1 MPAAF
6 FRTGGSR
13 TGFCRRGGVCGP
25 VYRRGRSGLSFLR
38 LGRSRGC
45 LSCMRHGENARLCAC
60 FAVGHG
66 GGCTGVAPRMH
77 GGAPERTDCCAGLRP
92 VRCGARIVPRS
103 VGGGRRALVGGM
115 GAEGIGGEVVSTS
128 GVLRAFVG
136 AAPRTSVGA
145 KAHAP
150 GGAERRSAADGAGCS
165 AADGQ
170 RDLRFREC
178 APQGRRSGE
187 GFHVCKR
194 RDGPAG
200 HHPCRNLLFVPSG
213 FVSKRPVPPGGEA
226 AVRIVYEPHKSDPG
240 VFHKVIQIYSNSVD
254 GRHVITV
261 QGCSVDRKER

>member
-1 MPAAF
+1 
-6 FRTGGSR
+6 
-13 TGFCRRGGVCGP
+13 
-25 VYRRGRSGLSFLR
+25 
-38 LGRSRGC
+38 
-45 LSCMRHGENARLCAC
+45 
-60 FAVGHG
+60 
-66 GGCTGVAPRMH
+66 MH

-178 APQGRRSGE
+178 ARKGGDLVKD
-187 GFHVCKR
+187 FTFAN
-194 RDGPAG
+194 DGT
-200 HHPCRNLLFVPSG
+200 VPLVITRVVTSCSCLRAS
-213 FVSKRPVPPGGEA
+213 FPKRPVPPGGEA

>member
-1 MPAAF
+1 
-6 FRTGGSR
+6 
-13 TGFCRRGGVCGP
+13 
-25 VYRRGRSGLSFLR
+25 
-38 LGRSRGC
+38 
-45 LSCMRHGENARLCAC
+45 
-60 FAVGHG
+60 
-66 GGCTGVAPRMH
+66 MH

-170 RDLRFREC
+170 RDLRFRDVPRKGGDLVKDFTF
-178 APQGRRSGE
+178 AN
-187 GFHVCKR
+187 
-194 RDGPAG
+194 DGT
-200 HHPCRNLLFVPSG
+200 VPLVITRVVTSCSCLRAS
-213 FVSKRPVPPGGEA
+213 FPKRPVPPGGEA